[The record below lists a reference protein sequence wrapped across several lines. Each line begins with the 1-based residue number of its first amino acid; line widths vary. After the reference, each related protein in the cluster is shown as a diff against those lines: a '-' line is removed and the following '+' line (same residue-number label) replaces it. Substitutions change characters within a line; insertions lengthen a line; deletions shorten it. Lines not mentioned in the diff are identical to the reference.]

1 MGDIMSRQV
10 IYAGGKRFTVI
21 TDESEVYMRKL
32 TEKLDTRLRSIASSN
47 PQLDRDSVAILA
59 SLDYC
64 DEENKL
70 REQLSDVKIQ
80 ISEYLE
86 NVVELHR
93 EIDALKAE
101 NEKLKNRLEA
111 IKNFPVSRE
120 NGSDKV
126 VIATGKVKHNETAV
140 TDGAVQ
146 QSLFE
151 YDED

>member
-1 MGDIMSRQV
+1 MGGIMSRQI

-21 TDESEVYMRKL
+21 TDESEAYMRKI

-70 REQLSDVKIQ
+70 REQLGDVKQQ
-80 ISEYLE
+80 IKEYLE
-86 NVVELHR
+86 NVSELHR
-93 EIDALKAE
+93 EIERLKSE

-120 NGSDKV
+120 NGEKV
-126 VIATGKVKHNETAV
+126 VIAAGKVKNSETAV

-151 YDED
+151 